1 MRSMLLALVAGSLLA
16 DGLSAA
22 EPRLAR
28 TWTLDNGRA
37 ANMTLVRV
45 DGGSVELAHDTGESI
60 IVPIDRL
67 SDEDRRYVA
76 DEVNVL
82 WARIVLDTEVMSP
95 LTLQLIE
102 LLGNSASGAEGPF
115 AQGPF
120 AQGATPMQMSG
131 RQGLTPARLA
141 EKYGA
146 PARRT
151 MDAGEDKGVDY
162 IVYGPLAIGSKPDDD
177 RVAWLRIDRKLA
189 ADGLKKRAQ
198 AALGIAATTPEP
210 RTANTTP

>member
-37 ANMTLVRV
+37 ASMTLVRV

-67 SDEDRRYVA
+67 SGEDRRYVA

-82 WARIVLDTEVMSP
+82 WARIVLDSEVMSP

-102 LLGNSASGAEGPF
+102 LFGKSASGAEGPF
-115 AQGPF
+115 AQGT
-120 AQGATPMQMSG
+120 APMQMSG

-162 IVYGPLAIGSKPDDD
+162 IVYGPLAVGSKADDD
-177 RVAWLRIDRKLA
+177 RVAWLRVDRKLA
-189 ADGLKKRAQ
+189 ADGLKKRAE
-198 AALGIAATTPEP
+198 AALGIVSTTPEP
-210 RTANTTP
+210 RAANTTP